1 MAGPAPFSYAFAS
14 AAAAETIQ
22 ELHLVAS
29 VSHRGEA
36 GRAREGI
43 LRRFLSRIVPP
54 ALGLEPGFVIDGHGN
69 VSGQI
74 DLVLYRTGYYPILEV
89 GGVKHFPVEGVIAVF
104 EIKASTDSAGKL
116 TQALEQIETVKVLDR
131 TGGGTNYGL
140 EPMGRRIDP
149 DDFRCQVFG
158 AVLSERSLSPLSA
171 VQVVETFCEERA
183 RRYWPNLVV
192 TAREYS
198 IRYQSPGGSPGEDAG
213 IAEGIFVTAGEY
225 APPLADVAV
234 ALANIVRVS
243 VPIDFK
249 PSNYFP
255 SSEAVIEY
263 RSLPDARFPGRRHE
277 DGPLGHRL
285 PPV

>member
-43 LRRFLSRIVPP
+43 LRRFLSRLVPP
-54 ALGLEPGFVIDGHGN
+54 AFGLEPGFVIDGHGD

-131 TGGGTNYGL
+131 TGGGSNYSL
-140 EPMGRRIDP
+140 EPMGGTIDP
-149 DDFRCQVFG
+149 DDFRWQVFG
-158 AVLSERSLSPLSA
+158 AVLSERSLSALSA
-171 VQVVETFCEERA
+171 LEVVETFCESRP
-183 RRYWPNLVV
+183 RCYWPNLVV
-192 TAREYS
+192 TANEYS
-198 IRYQSPGGSPGEDAG
+198 IRYQSPGGVPGEDA
-213 IAEGIFVTAGEY
+213 
-225 APPLADVAV
+225 
-234 ALANIVRVS
+234 VS
-243 VPIDFK
+243 PK
-249 PSNYFP
+249 AYW
-255 SSEAVIEY
+255 
-263 RSLPDARFPGRRHE
+263 
-277 DGPLGHRL
+277 RL
-285 PPV
+285 PGSMPPR